1 MHGIAAEEGVH
12 VRNIGSGTDDRV
24 DVFSYEGLV
33 EELGLCSRNADTRKE
48 DED

>member
-12 VRNIGSGTDDRV
+12 VRSVGSETDDRV
-24 DVFSYEGLV
+24 DVLSHEGLV
-33 EELGLCSRNADTRKE
+33 EELGLRSRDAETRKE